1 MERSTR
7 QRVAIREVIASAQ
20 RPLLPQEILDGAHA
34 LVPGLGLATVYR
46 NLKSLVEDGVLT
58 PVDFPAQGTRY
69 ELAHRPHHHHFQ
81 CLHCQR
87 VFDVHGCPGD
97 LRSLAPEGFEVES
110 HEINLYGRCSD
121 CRAGASART
130 VTGAQAGAGI
140 GAAGGRGSG
149 GEGGKSRKSG
159 QRRRIAES
167 AGSGPAGS
175 GPAGSESAGSESA
188 GNGPAGQ
195 APVRRARQRA

>member
-7 QRVAIREVIASAQ
+7 QRVAIREVIASEQ
-20 RPLLPQEILDGAHA
+20 RPLLPQEILDAAHA

-46 NLKSLVEDGVLT
+46 NLKSLVEDGVLV
-58 PVDFPAQGTRY
+58 PVDFPGQGTRY

-97 LRSLAPEGFEVES
+97 LRSLAPKGFEVES

-121 CRAGASART
+121 CRAGAN
-130 VTGAQAGAGI
+130 
-140 GAAGGRGSG
+140 AGGRAGT
-149 GEGGKSRKSG
+149 
-159 QRRRIAES
+159 
-167 AGSGPAGS
+167 GSGPAGHA
-175 GPAGSESAGSESA
+175 AGAT
-188 GNGPAGQ
+188 
-195 APVRRARQRA
+195 RARRRV